1 MIARTLQTWNLFRE
15 KNVES
20 KKRPRAVGQREHAE
34 VEKSDLQRSVQKF
47 LLLIKGQVFPN
58 ISSVDQGSKF
68 IFQYL
73 DRIPHAS
80 PLPPNVT
87 YLPCFKREV
96 LDCPTQL
103 KSYV

>member
-1 MIARTLQTWNLFRE
+1 MTGLEKMIASTWNLFWE
-15 KNVES
+15 ENVES
-20 KKRPRAVGQREHAE
+20 EKRPRAVGHREDAE

-68 IFQYL
+68 IFQYI

-96 LDCPTQL
+96 LDCPT
-103 KSYV
+103 